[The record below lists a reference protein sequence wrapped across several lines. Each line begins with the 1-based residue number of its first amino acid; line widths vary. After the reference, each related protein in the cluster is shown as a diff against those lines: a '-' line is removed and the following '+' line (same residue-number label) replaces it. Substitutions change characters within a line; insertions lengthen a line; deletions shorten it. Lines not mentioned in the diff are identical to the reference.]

1 MRCKHLL
8 TPIALCGALG
18 AWLPAHAE
26 EPARPV
32 TVELNKLETAGG
44 DCRVTWVLSNA
55 SPHDYDRL
63 KLDIVAFD
71 ADGVVAKRLGAEMGP
86 LPAEATRVK
95 LFDLTGLDCRGI
107 SRLLL
112 NGVLTCETGAT
123 AGPDACAM
131 VPETA
136 SRASIPFIQ

>member
-8 TPIALCGALG
+8 APVALCGALG
-18 AWLPAHAE
+18 VCLPAQAE

-44 DCRVTWVLSNA
+44 DCRVTWVLNNA
-55 SPHDYDRL
+55 SSHDYDRL

-71 ADGVVAKRLGAEMGP
+71 ANGVVAKRLGAEMGP

-95 LFDLTGLDCRGI
+95 LFDLAGLTCQGI

-112 NGVLTCETGAT
+112 NGVLTCETGAD
-123 AGPDACAM
+123 AGADACAT
-131 VPETA
+131 VPGTA
-136 SRASIPFIQ
+136 SRAAVPFIQ